1 MLKNRDIVGV
11 CTMPGIFCMLAL
23 PCGVLKKLSYRY
35 SVKIC
40 GMYLDLQVFC
50 IAFIAFPMEIEL
62 KIMLAGYPVGK
73 ACPSQAVGSG
83 ILEVSADVL
92 HPALGM
98 FSTSSHI
105 VLSSKE

>member
-1 MLKNRDIVGV
+1 
-11 CTMPGIFCMLAL
+11 MPAIFRMLAL
-23 PCGVLKKLSYRY
+23 PCGVLRKLPYR

-40 GMYLDLQVFC
+40 GMYIDLQVFC
-50 IAFIAFPMEIEL
+50 TAFIAFPMEMEL
-62 KIMLAGYPVGK
+62 QIMLAGYPVGK

-92 HPALGM
+92 HPGLGM